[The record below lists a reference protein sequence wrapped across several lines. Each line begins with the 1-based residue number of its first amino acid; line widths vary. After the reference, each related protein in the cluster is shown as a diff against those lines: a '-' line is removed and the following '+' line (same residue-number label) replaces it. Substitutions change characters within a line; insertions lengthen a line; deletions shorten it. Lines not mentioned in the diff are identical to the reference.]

1 MTWQVREYTV
11 RPGEMQAW
19 LDEWRAKI
27 VPLRQKFGFH
37 VLGVWTVDGT
47 DEFIW
52 VITYRGPKAWQEADA
67 EYYGSAERKSIQP
80 DPARHLA
87 RQASRLMSEV
97 SLEKL
102 G

>member
-1 MTWQVREYTV
+1 
-11 RPGEMQAW
+11 MQAW

-37 VLGVWTVDGT
+37 VRGAWTVDGT
-47 DEFIW
+47 DQFIW
-52 VITYRGPKAWQEADA
+52 VIRYLGPKAWQEADA
-67 EYYGSAERKSIQP
+67 EYYGSAERKAIQP

-87 RQASRLMSEV
+87 HQDSRLMHEV
-97 SLEKL
+97 PLEKP